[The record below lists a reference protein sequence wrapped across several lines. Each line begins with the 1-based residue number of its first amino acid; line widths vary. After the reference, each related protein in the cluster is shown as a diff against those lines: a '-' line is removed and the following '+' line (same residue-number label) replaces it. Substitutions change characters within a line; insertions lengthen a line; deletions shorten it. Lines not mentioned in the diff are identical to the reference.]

1 MDARYRVDPL
11 RVAQDM
17 RDLGVLEYL
26 YEEALRAFRVN
37 FLEVRYEALRR
48 DPEEGFRRIAD
59 FLGMVRGERNFS
71 STQEIVHARPLEERV
86 ENWKD
91 VERALQGDAG
101 LRKYLSARRYWS
113 STSGL
118 EP

>member
-1 MDARYRVDPL
+1 MDVNSRVDPPGI
-11 RVAQDM
+11 AQKM
-17 RDLGVLEYL
+17 RDFGELEYL

-48 DPEEGFRRIAD
+48 DPEEEFRRIAD
-59 FLGMVRGERNFS
+59 FLGIFGERNFS